1 VRSAQVGFQP
11 PFFALQ
17 PPDPGLHRKPLP
29 TDRSGPTVR
38 AMRIDDI
45 SFIGWVH
52 TLAYMVAMIVG
63 AMQLVA
69 RKRTAAHTVRGET
82 YFTAMVVA
90 NITAMVMFRV
100 QDVFLRIGQ
109 PPVFH
114 KGFGAFHWL
123 AAVTLLLV
131 LLGRVSASRQRH
143 AFFAYAHPIFMI
155 LSYCILIGGALQEL
169 FLRVDL
175 ARQAALAIS
184 PGARNLAGYKL
195 AYILYFSLEAILL
208 AAMVTA
214 VVHIRRFRRQ
224 FA

>member
-1 VRSAQVGFQP
+1 MG
-11 PFFALQ
+11 
-17 PPDPGLHRKPLP
+17 
-29 TDRSGPTVR
+29 TTVP
-38 AMRIDDI
+38 AMKMNDI

-52 TLAYMVAMIVG
+52 TLAYVVAMIVG

-69 RKRTAAHTVRGET
+69 RKRTTAHTLRGET
-82 YFTAMVVA
+82 YFVAMVVA

-100 QDVFLRIGQ
+100 PDVFLRIGQ
-109 PPVFH
+109 PPVFNS
-114 KGFGAFHWL
+114 GFGAFHWL
-123 AAVTLLLV
+123 AAATLLLV

-155 LSYCILIGGALQEL
+155 LSYWILMGGALQEL

-195 AYILYFSLEAILL
+195 AYILYFSLDAILF
-208 AAMVTA
+208 ATMATA
-214 VVHIRRFRRQ
+214 VFQIRRFRRQ
-224 FA
+224 LA